1 MTTSLETQNI
11 QQHSSFP
18 TAQFRG
24 MARWATAAALLAI
37 IVIMLG
43 AWTRLMHAGLG
54 CPDWPGCYGFLS
66 VPASDAHI
74 AIANARF
81 PDTPVDVAKGWPE
94 MIHRYAAGTL
104 GLIVFGLAA
113 YAIRHRKAGVPVRL
127 PLFIAAF
134 IVLQGA
140 FGMWTVTLKLWPQV
154 VAMHLLGGFTTL
166 ALLTLLALRLR
177 GRLRRRKY
185 SAIKPALT
193 VFRPWLYG
201 GLLLVVLQIALGAWT
216 TANYAA
222 IACTDLPTC
231 QGQWWPQGMD
241 FQHGFDITQQVG
253 PNYLGG
259 QLTASGRVAIHVT
272 HRLGA
277 MVVLGYFVILLSL
290 MWRRREASGLAV
302 PIGLVAAALSIQI
315 MLGLS
320 NIIFQVPIAVAVA
333 HNAMGAGLLL
343 TVIHLVW
350 QYHQRSLSHSTVISN
365 TKIIN
370 REITV

>member
-1 MTTSLETQNI
+1 
-11 QQHSSFP
+11 
-18 TAQFRG
+18 
-24 MARWATAAALLAI
+24 
-37 IVIMLG
+37 
-43 AWTRLMHAGLG
+43 
-54 CPDWPGCYGFLS
+54 
-66 VPASDAHI
+66 
-74 AIANARF
+74 
-81 PDTPVDVAKGWPE
+81 
-94 MIHRYAAGTL
+94 
-104 GLIVFGLAA
+104 
-113 YAIRHRKAGVPVRL
+113 
-127 PLFIAAF
+127 
-134 IVLQGA
+134 
-140 FGMWTVTLKLWPQV
+140 
-154 VAMHLLGGFTTL
+154 
-166 ALLTLLALRLR
+166 
-177 GRLRRRKY
+177 
-185 SAIKPALT
+185 
-193 VFRPWLYG
+193 
-201 GLLLVVLQIALGAWT
+201 
-216 TANYAA
+216 
-222 IACTDLPTC
+222 
-231 QGQWWPQGMD
+231 MD